1 MGKRGKGFTRSDK
14 DKEPRNSSRV
24 RVDSGGN
31 YWIGSWR
38 FTKISIVLA
47 CGLGLLFGFMG
58 FSYISV
64 KFFGGGM

>member
-1 MGKRGKGFTRSDK
+1 MGKRAKGFTRSDK

-47 CGLGLLFGFMG
+47 LSL
-58 FSYISV
+58 IHI
-64 KFFGGGM
+64 